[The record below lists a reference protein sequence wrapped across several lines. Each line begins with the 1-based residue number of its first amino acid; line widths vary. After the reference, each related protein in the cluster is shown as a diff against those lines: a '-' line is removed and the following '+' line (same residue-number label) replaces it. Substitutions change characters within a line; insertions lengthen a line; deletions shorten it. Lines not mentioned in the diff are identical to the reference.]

1 MPTPMTNVR
10 WLMSGTIIE
19 RVSDSGSRV
28 LASVARILATTN
40 DEEVLYP
47 RVLDAIGVALGWD
60 AGALWTAAGD
70 ALRCAEAWVAPGFA
84 GGEQFLAITRGRS
97 FGRGEGLPGRVWAA
111 AEPAWIVDV
120 THDTN
125 FPRAR
130 EAARSGLASGF
141 AFPMR
146 SPRGVLGAIEFF
158 TATTRK
164 PDDEMLS

>member
-19 RVSDSGSRV
+19 GVSDS
-28 LASVARILATTN
+28 
-40 DEEVLYP
+40 
-47 RVLDAIGVALGWD
+47 
-60 AGALWTAAGD
+60 
-70 ALRCAEAWVAPGFA
+70 
-84 GGEQFLAITRGRS
+84 GEQFLAITRGRS

-164 PDDEMLS
+164 PD